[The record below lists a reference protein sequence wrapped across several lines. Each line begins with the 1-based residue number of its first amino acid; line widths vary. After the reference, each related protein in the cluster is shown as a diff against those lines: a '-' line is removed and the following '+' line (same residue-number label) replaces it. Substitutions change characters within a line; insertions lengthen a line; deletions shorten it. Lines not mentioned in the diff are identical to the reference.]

1 MIIKKNLPLCCLEVD
16 SKNGNIWLN
25 STTCVLRISGIEFK
39 TSVEKFSNID
49 ISDNKAYMSKGES
62 SNENDEALNNF
73 LISVTQLLYSSQILK
88 RTTSKQKQFYKKLKD
103 SIKSSIETQE
113 IL

>member
-25 STTCVLRISGIEFK
+25 STTCILRISGIKFK

-49 ISDNKAYMSKGES
+49 ISNNEANMTKLVA
-62 SNENDEALNNF
+62 SNESDDALNNF
-73 LISVTQLLYSSQILK
+73 LISITQLIYSSQ
-88 RTTSKQKQFYKKLKD
+88 TSSKPLAKQKQFYKKLI
-103 SIKSSIETQE
+103 SNIKSSIETE
-113 IL
+113 ES